1 MVCNVNELI
10 EILKKVFGLK
20 LLHDPNIN
28 SFDIDFISEKHPK
41 EFLLD
46 LIQEVSLNFELINFI
61 KEDISESIQ
70 LQFKDNSTNRFYWI
84 DILYDSSGCGYFST
98 KSATIINQEIF
109 NVKYK
114 EFKQI
119 FKSKLQIRQYFKFRK
134 IFESRI
140 VLLNLFSNKFYKLI
154 NLLKLLIKKQ
164 GMFFVGEEIK
174 VVEDEINQLYI
185 KNINLIVHHSKFSNF
200 KWKFYF
206 RFKGFSYL
214 KINLK
219 YKKNLEK
226 ELKKISLYRVQK
238 YLELY
243 S

>member
-1 MVCNVNELI
+1 MVCIVNELI
-10 EILKKVFGLK
+10 EILKKVIGLK

-41 EFLLD
+41 EFLLE
-46 LIQEVSLNFELINFI
+46 LVQEVSSNYELINFI

-70 LQFKDNSTNRFYWI
+70 LQFKDNSTNKFYWV
-84 DILYDSSGCGYFST
+84 DILYDSSGSGYFLT
-98 KSATIINQEIF
+98 KSATIINQEIL
-109 NVKYK
+109 NIRYK

-119 FKSKLQIRQYFKFRK
+119 FKSKFQFRQIFIFRK
-134 IFESRI
+134 IFESRT
-140 VLLNLFSNKFYKLI
+140 VFFNLFSNKLYKLI
-154 NLLKLLIKKQ
+154 NLLKLLINKQ
-164 GMFFVGEEIK
+164 GIFFLGEELK

-185 KNINLIVHHSKFSNF
+185 KNTNIKIHYSKFSYF

-206 RFKGFSYL
+206 RFKGFIYL
-214 KINLK
+214 KVNSK
-219 YKKNLEK
+219 YNKNLQK
-226 ELKKISLYRVQK
+226 ELKKITLYRLHK

>member
-1 MVCNVNELI
+1 MVCIVNELI
-10 EILKKVFGLK
+10 EILKKVIGLK

-41 EFLLD
+41 EFLLE
-46 LIQEVSLNFELINFI
+46 LVQEVSSNYELINFI

-70 LQFKDNSTNRFYWI
+70 LQFKDNSTNKFYWV
-84 DILYDSSGCGYFST
+84 DILYDSSGSGYFST
-98 KSATIINQEIF
+98 KSATIVNQEIL
-109 NVKYK
+109 NIKYK

-119 FKSKLQIRQYFKFRK
+119 FKSKFQFRQFFNFRK
-134 IFESRI
+134 IFESRT
-140 VLLNLFSNKFYKLI
+140 VFLNLFSNKFYKLI
-154 NLLKLLIKKQ
+154 NLLKLFMNKQ
-164 GMFFVGEEIK
+164 GMFFLGEELK

-185 KNINLIVHHSKFSNF
+185 KNINVIIHDSKFSYF

-206 RFKGFSYL
+206 RFKGFAYL
-214 KINLK
+214 NANLK
-219 YKKNLEK
+219 YNKNLEK
-226 ELKKISLYRVQK
+226 ELKKISLYRLHK